1 MAASVLV
8 WDLESGEHLNSQL
21 DSLDIHP
28 DIQKEMLKVKPNF
41 ERELKT
47 HYVQRILTPNR
58 FTDEILY
65 EFISTRIMIDKNQS
79 LLKNL
84 TAKLDKL
91 SVDDL

>member
-41 ERELKT
+41 ERELKM

-58 FTDEILY
+58 FTGEILY

>member
-1 MAASVLV
+1 M
-8 WDLESGEHLNSQL
+8 
-21 DSLDIHP
+21 DIHP

-41 ERELKT
+41 ERELKI